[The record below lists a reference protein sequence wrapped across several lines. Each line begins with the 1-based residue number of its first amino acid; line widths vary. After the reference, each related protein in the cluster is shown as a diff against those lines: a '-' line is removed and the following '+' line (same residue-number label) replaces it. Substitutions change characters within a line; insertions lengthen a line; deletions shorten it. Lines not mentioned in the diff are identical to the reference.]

1 MQNPSSRTRAA
12 SFHDH
17 FHRGDR
23 IRVARWRAE
32 SAPAARP
39 LLFFSGIG
47 ANIELLAPFLE
58 ELRARDVIT
67 LDMPGLGGSSESRRP
82 YRLSAMAD
90 AAAQI
95 VTELGYDDLDVMGV
109 SWGGML
115 AQEFAYRHQR
125 RVKRLVLA
133 ATSAGMPM
141 IPGKLS
147 SLVKMALPRRYGA
160 SGAIEIF
167 LQGLYGGSSEG
178 LGDYAARIRPPTA
191 QGYLH
196 QLLAI
201 VGWTSVRKLTRVT
214 AEALILM
221 GAEDRLVPPANGH
234 VLKFLLPSGRLEV
247 IGHGGHLFLLTHRG
261 EIASMIER
269 FLDGAVLPSITPPR
283 ADRLGLM
290 PAGAAA

>member
-1 MQNPSSRTRAA
+1 MQNPPSRTRAV
-12 SFHDH
+12 SFSDH

-23 IRVARWRAE
+23 FRDARWRADT
-32 SAPAARP
+32 AQGPRP

-47 ANIELLAPFLE
+47 ANIELLAPLLE
-58 ELRARDVIT
+58 ELRARDIIT
-67 LDMPGLGGSSESRRP
+67 LDMPWLGGSSESRRS

-95 VTELGYDDLDVMGV
+95 VTELGYDDVDVMGV

-115 AQEFAYRHQR
+115 AQEFAHRHRR

-147 SLVKMALPRRYGA
+147 SLVKMALPHRYGA
-160 SGAIEIF
+160 SGAIETF
-167 LQGLYGGSSEG
+167 LQGLYGGSTEG
-178 LGDYAARIRPPTA
+178 LGDYAARILPPTA

-201 VGWTSVRKLTRVT
+201 VGWTSVRKLTRVS
-214 AEALILM
+214 AKALILM
-221 GAEDRLVPPANGH
+221 GAEDRLVPPANGQI
-234 VLKFLLPSGRLEV
+234 LEFLLPNARLEV
-247 IGHGGHLFLLTHRG
+247 LGNGGHLFFLTHRN
-261 EIASMIER
+261 EVAAKIER
-269 FLDGAVLPSITPPR
+269 FLDGAVMPSIAPPR
-283 ADRLGLM
+283 ADPVGLLR
-290 PAGAAA
+290 AGVAA

>member
-1 MQNPSSRTRAA
+1 
-12 SFHDH
+12 
-17 FHRGDR
+17 
-23 IRVARWRAE
+23 
-32 SAPAARP
+32 
-39 LLFFSGIG
+39 
-47 ANIELLAPFLE
+47 
-58 ELRARDVIT
+58 
-67 LDMPGLGGSSESRRP
+67 
-82 YRLSAMAD
+82 
-90 AAAQI
+90 
-95 VTELGYDDLDVMGV
+95 
-109 SWGGML
+109 
-115 AQEFAYRHQR
+115 
-125 RVKRLVLA
+125 
-133 ATSAGMPM
+133 M

-234 VLKFLLPSGRLEV
+234 ILKFLLPSGRLEV